1 MNAMFATLVAIAA
14 FVILILIAGKLAKYI
29 LIVGFLIM
37 TIIVLVILGIL
48 TLPFYVG

>member
-1 MNAMFATLVAIAA
+1 MVATLVAIAA

-48 TLPFYVG
+48 TLPFYFG